1 MVLFVIL
8 FSKERPQKEKPKK
21 KNYRSSIMNRG
32 MIKAIIILPGTV
44 LVFIPAI
51 ILLIAK
57 DSNFHHNITTPD
69 QIRFWLALFIAVFG
83 LIFSVW
89 TVKLFRKVGEGTP
102 APWDPP
108 KEMVIRGPYRHVRNP
123 MITSVLF
130 ILFAEAIFFQSW
142 PIALWMLIFFMGNMI
157 YFPLIEEKGLEK
169 RFGDDYR
176 RYKANVPRWVPN
188 LKAWKETNDR

>member
-1 MVLFVIL
+1 
-8 FSKERPQKEKPKK
+8 
-21 KNYRSSIMNRG
+21 MNRG
-32 MIKAIIILPGTV
+32 MIKAIIILPGMV

-108 KEMVIRGPYRHVRNP
+108 KKMVIRGPYRHVRNP
-123 MITSVLF
+123 MITSVLI

-157 YFPLIEEKGLEK
+157 YFSLIEEKGLEK

-176 RYKANVPRWVPN
+176 RYKANVPRWVPK